1 MEIVKSSFLV
11 ANSLNNR
18 NCLAE
23 RALYSCGG
31 AIRRGG
37 SSKASDT
44 ALVLG
49 DSVDESGVMGSVA
62 MAREEGS
69 SFLLL
74 AQAMPFCPT
83 LSSRTVLDS
92 AISSRPKVYR
102 QSNAADQRYI
112 ASDFVNSPPEAA

>member
-1 MEIVKSSFLV
+1 MESSFFV

-18 NCLAE
+18 NSLAE

-31 AIRRGG
+31 AVRRGG
-37 SSKASDT
+37 SSTASDT

-49 DSVDESGVMGSVA
+49 DSVDESGVVGPVA
-62 MAREEGS
+62 MTRAVGDS
-69 SFLLL
+69 SLLL

-83 LSSRTVLDS
+83 FSFRTVLDS

-102 QSNAADQRYI
+102 QTNAAGQRYI